1 MGTSEDR
8 APTNEEATAA
18 AFRLVICGVDGLAR
32 FRQCGFSHIVS
43 IMDPGSA
50 VPEVFG
56 SFDAHERLDLRF
68 HDIIDQQA
76 DMVIPNRD
84 HIGQLLRFGD
94 TMIASKS
101 PVKLLVHCHAG
112 VSRSSAA
119 AVVLLARTQPGAPE
133 QALAQLLSVA
143 PNAWPNL
150 RMIELGDALAD
161 CKGRLISAVR
171 GHYASMLERYP
182 AIRQVIAIDRHLRVS
197 PE

>member
-1 MGTSEDR
+1 MGPSENR
-8 APTNEEATAA
+8 TPANEAATAA
-18 AFRLVICGVDGLAR
+18 AFRPVICGVDELDR

-50 VPEVFG
+50 VPEVFK
-56 SFDAHERLDLRF
+56 SFDPHERLDLRF

-76 DMVIPNRD
+76 EMVVPNSD
-84 HIGQLLRFGD
+84 HIGELLRFGEA
-94 TMIASKS
+94 MIAAKS

-119 AVVLLARTQPGAPE
+119 AVLLLAGAQPDAPE
-133 QALAQLLSVA
+133 RALAQLLSVA

-150 RMIELGDALAD
+150 RMIELGDARID
-161 CKGRLISAVR
+161 CRGRLISAVR
-171 GHYASMLERYP
+171 VHYANMLERYP
-182 AIRQVIAIDRHLRVS
+182 SIRKLIATDRHLRVS

>member
-1 MGTSEDR
+1 
-8 APTNEEATAA
+8 
-18 AFRLVICGVDGLAR
+18 
-32 FRQCGFSHIVS
+32 
-43 IMDPGSA
+43 MDPDSA

-56 SFDAHERLDLRF
+56 SFDAHERLDMRF
-68 HDIIDQQA
+68 HDIIDQQV
-76 DMVIPNRD
+76 DMVLPNSD
-84 HIGQLLRFGD
+84 HIGQLLRFGR
-94 TMIASKS
+94 TMITSKS

-119 AVVLLARTQPGAPE
+119 AVVLLAGTQPGAPE

-182 AIRQVIAIDRHLRVS
+182 AIRQVIAIDKHLRLS
-197 PE
+197 PEQTTLLLHTDREVAPGIEGGSVGLRIDNADRK